1 MRVRVPP
8 MAPLRRA
15 TADDYPTVTRVLG
28 RAFENDPVANWMMK
42 RDHMERAFGTFF
54 KHSVLPHDEA
64 WLSGD
69 DGVALWTPPGK
80 WNATGLHLLAM
91 APTLLAAVGATK
103 LVARARAAQ
112 RVSELHPREPHW
124 YLFAIG
130 VDPAMQGKGIGSSLL
145 RGVLE
150 RCDAEKSA
158 AYLEA
163 STETNARLYE
173 RHGFRVTEELRVA
186 PSAPPM
192 WLMWRA
198 APE

>member
-1 MRVRVPP
+1 

-15 TADDYPTVTRVLG
+15 TADDYATVVRVLA
-28 RAFENDPVANWMMK
+28 RAFENDPVANYMMK
-42 RDHMERAFGTFF
+42 RDHMESAFGTFY

-64 WLSGD
+64 WVSGD

-80 WNATGLHLLAM
+80 WSATGLHLFAM
-91 APTLLAAVGATK
+91 APALLAAVGATK

-130 VDPAMQGKGIGSSLL
+130 VDPAMQGKGIGSRLL

-150 RCDAEKSA
+150 RCA
-158 AYLEA
+158 ANQTAADLEA

-173 RHGFRVTEELRVA
+173 RPGFGVTRELRVA
-186 PSAPPM
+186 KDAPPM
-192 WLMWRA
+192 WLMWRE

>member
-1 MRVRVPP
+1 VDESP
-8 MAPLRRA
+8 RRA
-15 TADDYPTVTRVLG
+15 RADDYATVVRVLA
-28 RAFENDPVANWMMK
+28 RAFENDPVANYMMK

-64 WLSGD
+64 WLSGE

-80 WNATGLHLLAM
+80 WNATGLNLLAM

-130 VDPAMQGKGIGSSLL
+130 VDPAMQGKGIGSKLI
-145 RGVLE
+145 RVVME
-150 RCDAEKSA
+150 RCDAEKKA

-173 RHGFRVTEELRVA
+173 RHGFAVTEELRVA
-186 PSAPPM
+186 KDAPPM